1 MRLYVFLNKVC
12 SFLFDIYTFMLFPLV
27 CRAHALYDGHTV
39 SANQKK
45 KKSINYQMIYLWLH
59 FRREKKV
66 AFLTVLN
73 ALDVPQY
80 MISNIYP

>member
-1 MRLYVFLNKVC
+1 MH
-12 SFLFDIYTFMLFPLV
+12 FMMVILLV
-27 CRAHALYDGHTV
+27 QT
-39 SANQKK
+39 KK